1 MHRTHVK
8 VLEDVLDANGTIAR
22 ANRADFDREGVTVVN
37 LMGSPGAGKTTVLE
51 RVVGSLPGVRA
62 GVLEGDVKGSF
73 DADRIAALHVPV
85 TQINTDPSFGGECH
99 LDANMV
105 R

>member
-37 LMGSPGAGKTTVLE
+37 LMGSPGAGKTT
-51 RVVGSLPGVRA
+51 RARA
-62 GVLEGDVKGSF
+62 GRRQPPGRARRRARGRRARAASTPTGS
-73 DADRIAALHVPV
+73 RPC
-85 TQINTDPSFGGECH
+85 TC
-99 LDANMV
+99 